1 MEQRNEEKVI
11 DLQEKKKV
19 SLIEKIGKKIPDPV
33 IIFAIFYVVVLA
45 ATLFLG
51 GKSFEVMNGD
61 GTYTTHTILNM
72 FDAEN
77 IQWIFSNALLNNWLA
92 YGGGVL
98 GTILVVMLGVGLAE
112 ESGLLS
118 TLIKKVGLKVSDKML
133 PIVLVF
139 LGIMSSIATDAG
151 YVILIPL
158 AGLLYAGL
166 KKNPLIGMAAAFA
179 GVSAGFSANLIPAT
193 PIDIII
199 GNNAKIFAEGQGIPF
214 VNAAGQA
221 LNPAT
226 MHYYFVVAST
236 FMLAAIGAFVTIK
249 IIKPRLEKE
258 SYIIPED
265 MNLDD
270 FTVKPVENKALKF
283 AGLGF
288 LIAALCVVGL
298 YFGPL
303 KTFINPETGAKVTPF
318 MDNIILIITFLF
330 FIPGV
335 FYGVIVGKFKNAN
348 DVVKGMSKQMGS
360 MGSVLVLTFFSYN
373 FLALL
378 SKSGLGT
385 YITYLGG
392 NLLKAMNLSEYP
404 ILLIIGFILITAVIN
419 LFVGGLTSK
428 WMLLGPIFL
437 PMLYQ
442 VNSNMT
448 PEVVAAAYRVAD
460 SSTNIITPLMSYAG
474 IILVF
479 MRRYKPE
486 YTIGDMIR
494 LMMPYSVSF
503 LIGWTILLLGFF
515 AFGIP
520 FGF

>member
-1 MEQRNEEKVI
+1 MEQRKKENVI
-11 DLQEKKKV
+11 ELQQEKKM
-19 SLIEKIGKKIPDPV
+19 SLIERIGKKIPDPV
-33 IIFAIFYVVVLA
+33 IIFAIFYVVVLF

-51 GKSFEVMNGD
+51 GKTFDVMNGD
-61 GTYTTHTILNM
+61 GSYTTHTILNM
-72 FDAEN
+72 FEAEN
-77 IQWIFSNALLNNWLA
+77 IRWIFSNALLNNWLG
-92 YGGGVL
+92 YGNGVL
-98 GTILVVMLGVGLAE
+98 GTILIVMLGVGLAE

-118 TLIKKVGLKVSDKML
+118 TIIKKVGLKVSDKML
-133 PIVLVF
+133 PVVLVF

-158 AGLLYAGL
+158 AGLLYVGL

-179 GVSAGFSANLIPAT
+179 GVSAGFSANLIPST

-199 GNNAKIFAEGQGIPF
+199 GNNAKIFAEGQGVPF

-221 LNPAT
+221 LNAPT
-226 MHYYFVVAST
+226 MNYFFILAST
-236 FMLAAIGAFVTIK
+236 FLLAAVGAFVTIK

-258 SYIIPED
+258 SYVVPED

-270 FTVKPVENKALKF
+270 FTVKPIENKALKF

-288 LIAALCVVGL
+288 LIAALCCVGL

-303 KTFINPETGAKVTPF
+303 KTFIDPETGSKVTPF
-318 MDNIILIITFLF
+318 MDNIIILITFLF
-330 FIPGV
+330 FLPGV
-335 FYGVIVGKFKNAN
+335 FYGLKVGKFKSAN
-348 DVVKGMSKQMGS
+348 DVVKGMGKQMGT

-392 NLLKAMNLSEYP
+392 SALKAINLSEYP
-404 ILLIIGFILITAVIN
+404 ILLIIGFIVITGLIN

-479 MRRYKPE
+479 MRKYKPE

-494 LMMPYSVSF
+494 LMMPYSICFIIS
-503 LIGWTILLLGFF
+503 WTILLLAFF